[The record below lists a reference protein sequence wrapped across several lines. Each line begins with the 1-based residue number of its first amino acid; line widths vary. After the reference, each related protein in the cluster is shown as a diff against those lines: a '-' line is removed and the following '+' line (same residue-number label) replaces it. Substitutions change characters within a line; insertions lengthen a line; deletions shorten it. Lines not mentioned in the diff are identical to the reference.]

1 MPIRRRLDSEKNLL
15 RTTITGDVTFDELR
29 DHLSAVHA
37 MKGAGMRELIDT
49 RGATPAFSAREL
61 PKLAEFGQQL
71 FADGRMAPRAVV
83 VSGVIHFG
91 IARLFASLTAP
102 WVKVSVFD
110 DLAAAEAWIEMMIL
124 AGT

>member
-1 MPIRRRLDSEKNLL
+1 
-15 RTTITGDVTFDELR
+15 
-29 DHLSAVHA
+29 

-49 RGATPAFSAREL
+49 RGATPVFSAREL

-83 VSGVIHFG
+83 VSGVVHFG
-91 IARLFASLTAP
+91 IARLFASLAAP